1 MMTGDAAAEDQGE
14 FVGLTDGAIGI
25 DESLFEG
32 IDGGTTTEE
41 QIVAVLHL
49 RKKQSVLNAG
59 VLSLLGSEKGGE
71 ASQPFLSTADHLVGG
86 EGIGEFLQ
94 RLRV

>member
-32 IDGGTTTEE
+32 IDGGTTTKDE
-41 QIVAVLHL
+41 IVAELHL
-49 RKKQSVLNAG
+49 RKN
-59 VLSLLGSEKGGE
+59 SLC
-71 ASQPFLSTADHLVGG
+71 
-86 EGIGEFLQ
+86 
-94 RLRV
+94 

>member
-1 MMTGDAAAEDQGE
+1 MIPRDATTENEGK
-14 FVGLTDGAIGI
+14 FVGLTDGAIGVQ
-25 DESLFEG
+25 ESLLEG

-49 RKKQSVLNAG
+49 CKKQSVLNTG

-71 ASQPFLSTADHLVGG
+71 AS
-86 EGIGEFLQ
+86 
-94 RLRV
+94 